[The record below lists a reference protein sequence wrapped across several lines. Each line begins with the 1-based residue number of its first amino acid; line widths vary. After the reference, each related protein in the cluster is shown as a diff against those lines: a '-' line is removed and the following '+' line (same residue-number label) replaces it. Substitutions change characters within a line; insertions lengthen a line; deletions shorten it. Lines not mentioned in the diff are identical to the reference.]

1 VITETD
7 DFFCHQTIAP
17 HAYVALNDL
26 SWGERAY
33 HTLSDPDRFGLD
45 IGVAT
50 YPNRGMF
57 HTYAIAAFP
66 GRQRLPGGD
75 ELTPTM
81 KLKRRIIAEKYAAT
95 IDAQYE
101 GRG

>member
-7 DFFCHQTIAP
+7 DFFCHQTIEP
-17 HAYVALNDL
+17 HAYVALNNL

-45 IGVAT
+45 IGAAT

-57 HTYAIAAFP
+57 HTFAIAAVP
-66 GRQRLPGGD
+66 AGSGCPAAMNSL
-75 ELTPTM
+75 
-81 KLKRRIIAEKYAAT
+81 RR
-95 IDAQYE
+95 
-101 GRG
+101 